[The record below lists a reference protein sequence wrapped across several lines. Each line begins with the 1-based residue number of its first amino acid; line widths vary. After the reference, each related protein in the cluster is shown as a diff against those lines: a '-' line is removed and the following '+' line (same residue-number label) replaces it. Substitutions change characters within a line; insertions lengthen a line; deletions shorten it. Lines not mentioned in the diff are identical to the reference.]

1 MTPNN
6 RPTGLYQNLTRE
18 EMVVSNLTAKGTL
31 YPMEMGRI
39 RKLRML
45 LKKERADA
53 FILYTHEDG
62 NRNVRYLSG
71 FGGSVGALFITRDK
85 AFIGVDSRYTER
97 ARKEASGLT
106 LIPMTRKGGVAGF
119 VNEALSRLPERSV
132 RRIGY
137 EGHHVPVL
145 VLREW
150 EKKIRPKLIPLPN
163 LVGKLRQYKDAGE
176 MRHIRAACRATDKAL
191 AVVLP
196 SIRVGMKETDVA
208 FLLDMELRKRGAVES
223 SFPTIVAS
231 GPNSAIPHHEAS
243 SRRLRAGE
251 PVVID
256 FGGRFPSGYCSDISR
271 TIFMRGKKPAA
282 EMLRIYNI
290 VLSANRRASRAVRV
304 GMSWKAYDKV
314 ARDFITKAGY
324 GDYFTH
330 SVGHSLGLDVHDSYN
345 YKNDPIKADTVL
357 TCEPGI
363 YLLGKGG
370 VRIEDDLLI
379 TKKGAERFTHAPYA
393 KPS

>member
-196 SIRVGMKETDVA
+196 NIRVGMKETDVA

-223 SFPTIVAS
+223 SFPNIVAS
-231 GPNSAIPHHEAS
+231 GPNSAIPHHEAG
-243 SRRLRAGE
+243 SRRLKSGE
-251 PVVID
+251 PMVID
-256 FGGRFPSGYCSDISR
+256 FGGRFPSGYCSDITR
-271 TIFMRGKKPAA
+271 TIFVRG
-282 EMLRIYNI
+282 R
-290 VLSANRRASRAVRV
+290 
-304 GMSWKAYDKV
+304 
-314 ARDFITKAGY
+314 T
-324 GDYFTH
+324 
-330 SVGHSLGLDVHDSYN
+330 
-345 YKNDPIKADTVL
+345 
-357 TCEPGI
+357 
-363 YLLGKGG
+363 
-370 VRIEDDLLI
+370 
-379 TKKGAERFTHAPYA
+379 
-393 KPS
+393 